1 METNT
6 NTTAAPVMVEQI
18 LSTRNPEIFQLMLRQ
33 EVEKPAAANPL
44 GFFLEGYPGVGD
56 GIERRVSYQSVSKH
70 VMEKY
75 NITEGVDFSIA
86 IGKSCKLLVT
96 ETFEQRTWTNSD
108 GTKGAQNPKVNPS
121 TAESLT
127 QGGKPIYRNCTVTFD
142 LATEDTFI
150 AHDKAGVA
158 QASPFVSTVDDLTV

>member
-18 LSTRNPEIFQLMLRQ
+18 LSTRNGEIFQLMLRQ
-33 EVEKPAAANPL
+33 DVEKPAASNPL

-56 GIERRVSYQSVSKH
+56 GIEHRVAYQTVSKQFI
-70 VMEKY
+70 EKY
-75 NITEGVDFSIA
+75 NVTEGVDFSIA

-121 TAESLT
+121 TAEELK
-127 QGGKPIYRNCTVTFD
+127 QGGKAIYRNCEITFD
-142 LATEDTFI
+142 MESKDTFI
-150 AHDKAGVA
+150 AHDKAGVT